1 MSELRDWLRAYN
13 LEQYADAFA
22 ANDVDL
28 EVLPE
33 LTARDFAELGVSLGN
48 RHRLMKAIAKR
59 MPASGR
65 TVPTAVPTAADS
77 VEAERGWIDILLR
90 VYRGVSEDRILANA
104 AGVTFYALLAL
115 FPAIAALVS
124 IYGLFSDPESIARHL
139 DTTSEILPGGA
150 IDVIRGELNRIVA
163 QPSRRLGI
171 GFLVGLV
178 ISLWSANGGI
188 KALFNALNIVYREKE
203 TRTFIRLNAES
214 LSFTIA
220 MIVFLIVAMAGLVAL
235 PAAFNFLPDV
245 VGFILDIVR
254 WPTLLAIVTVVIA
267 CIYRYGPNR
276 GKPRERWISWG
287 CAFAAPAWL
296 GCSAVFSYYAANFGA
311 FNKTYGSLGAVI
323 GFMMWMW
330 LSVIVILIGGKLN
343 AETRHRPPAKGIR
356 GNRVPT
362 RFPPIIT

>member
-48 RHRLMKAIAKR
+48 RRRLMKAIAKR

-178 ISLWSANGGI
+178 ISLWSGS
-188 KALFNALNIVYREKE
+188 
-203 TRTFIRLNAES
+203 RLNAES

-254 WPTLLAIVTVVIA
+254 WPTLLAIVTV
-267 CIYRYGPNR
+267 
-276 GKPRERWISWG
+276 
-287 CAFAAPAWL
+287 
-296 GCSAVFSYYAANFGA
+296 
-311 FNKTYGSLGAVI
+311 
-323 GFMMWMW
+323 
-330 LSVIVILIGGKLN
+330 
-343 AETRHRPPAKGIR
+343 
-356 GNRVPT
+356 
-362 RFPPIIT
+362 

>member
-48 RHRLMKAIAKR
+48 RRRLMKAIAKR

-254 WPTLLAIVTVVIA
+254 WPTLLAIVTV
-267 CIYRYGPNR
+267 
-276 GKPRERWISWG
+276 
-287 CAFAAPAWL
+287 
-296 GCSAVFSYYAANFGA
+296 
-311 FNKTYGSLGAVI
+311 
-323 GFMMWMW
+323 
-330 LSVIVILIGGKLN
+330 
-343 AETRHRPPAKGIR
+343 
-356 GNRVPT
+356 
-362 RFPPIIT
+362 